1 HHQFGCLP
9 DFSGSVNFLAPFPS
23 EDTFRGN
30 HFDNGAADALIR
42 QQAVTEDQAE
52 REELLGQAP
61 EMMAEELS
69 TVPLLQGRQFA
80 FAADGVEGV
89 VLDASYLFRY
99 GSLSK

>member
-1 HHQFGCLP
+1 MTNVFFQ
-9 DFSGSVNFLAPFPS
+9 V
-23 EDTFRGN
+23 
-30 HFDNGAADALIR
+30 HFMLSHRLKGKRADALIR

-52 REELLGQAP
+52 REELLGQAQ

-80 FAADGVEGV
+80 FAAEGVEGV